1 MDIGLALPFLSTL
14 IMFTFTAA
22 VLQRYWRHRVPHLLF
37 WGVGLAMF
45 GIGSA
50 AEAYSTFAWNGHV
63 FRSWYAFG
71 AMLNAAW
78 LGQGTAF
85 LLMRRVWAERVLW
98 VVLALSIVGVVG
110 VWLMPLDAGA
120 FTTTLPLSAK
130 EQYQQI
136 LPEGA
141 WVRLL
146 TPIFNIYGLIA
157 LVGGALYSAWLFWRK
172 RVMANRMM
180 GNVIIAIGALVIG
193 SASTLARFGIGDY
206 LYLGELV
213 AAALMFS
220 GFLLAS
226 ARTEPRIVAVPQQ
239 RPA

>member
-1 MDIGLALPFLSTL
+1 LNVNLVLPFISTV
-14 IMFTFTAA
+14 IMFSFAAA
-22 VLQRYWRHRVPHLLF
+22 VFVRYQRHRAPHLLF
-37 WGVGLAMF
+37 WGIGLGMF

-50 AEAYSTFAWNGHV
+50 AEAYSTLAWNEQV
-63 FRSWYAFG
+63 FRSWYGFG

-85 LLMRRVWAERVLW
+85 LLMRRAWAQRVLW
-98 VVLALSIVGVVG
+98 VVLALSIIGIIG
-110 VWLMPLDAGA
+110 VWLMPLNSEA
-120 FTTTLPLSAK
+120 FTVILPLSAK
-130 EQYQQI
+130 EQYQEI

-146 TPIFNIYGLIA
+146 TPIFNVYGLIA

-180 GNVIIAIGALVIG
+180 GNIIIAVGALVIG
-193 SASTLARFGIGDY
+193 SASTLTRFGVGEY

-213 AAALMFS
+213 AATLMFS

-226 ARTEPRIVAVPQQ
+226 ARSEARVVAVPQQ
-239 RPA
+239 PA